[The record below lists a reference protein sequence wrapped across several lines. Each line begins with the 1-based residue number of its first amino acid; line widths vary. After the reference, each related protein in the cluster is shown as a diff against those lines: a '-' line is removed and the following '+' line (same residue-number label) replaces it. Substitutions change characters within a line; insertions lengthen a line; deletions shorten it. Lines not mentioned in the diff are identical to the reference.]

1 MKTKEFI
8 ERLSAL
14 GYSTSKYEDTIE
26 VLEMVT
32 PSYGRIYG
40 RIHRKEPYRIE
51 KTQYA
56 RQDPR
61 VFDLMVE
68 YARTPLDEREEE
80 KKYYV
85 EFGDKLDK
93 LSKNRYLN
101 LNITNNV
108 FFFHFNWLDLED
120 FDSGHLKFKGKF
132 TQSEIDNFP
141 PEIKGAIECGFL
153 KKVEVYE

>member
-1 MKTKEFI
+1 MKTKELKKI
-8 ERLSAL
+8 VEEN
-14 GYSTSKYEDTIE
+14 GYDFEKK
-26 VLEMVT
+26 MN
-32 PSYGRIYG
+32 RIY
-40 RIHRKEPYRIE
+40 ITKDSELVIQLTDEDIIMLNHNYVLQTKQIKTVMKALIE
-51 KTQYA
+51 YS
-56 RQDPR
+56 
-61 VFDLMVE
+61 E
-68 YARTPLDEREEE
+68 TPIEEREEE

-153 KKVEVYE
+153 KKVEVE